1 MIYLLVL
8 PKQELDKFIQLQQIY
23 QNQIQELEAKVANL
37 EAENYRLKMINQ
49 ELQWRVDP
57 YFSEGNAIC
66 NSDW

>member
-1 MIYLLVL
+1 MRSSLVL

-23 QNQIQELEAKVANL
+23 QNQIQELEAKVAHL
-37 EAENYRLKMINQ
+37 EAENYSLKAINQ

-57 YFSEGNAIC
+57 YSSEGNAIC